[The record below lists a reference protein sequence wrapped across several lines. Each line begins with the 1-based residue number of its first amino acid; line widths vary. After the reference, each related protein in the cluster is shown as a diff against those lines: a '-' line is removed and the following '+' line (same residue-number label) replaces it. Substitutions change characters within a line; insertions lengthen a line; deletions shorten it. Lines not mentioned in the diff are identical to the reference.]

1 MFITVE
7 IIVRIYYR
15 ILAAQ
20 QHVPTTARSSSS
32 SSQPPPS
39 AVAQTSSSGAGV
51 GVFPSSSQPLPETTT
66 TTRKSS
72 RQLKKKGQGQD
83 AADILGVQ
91 GDILMQKAMSKSV
104 DEFPD
109 AGAEPPSK
117 KQKASAHIKKRITDI
132 QCSYTEMQCS

>member
-1 MFITVE
+1 MFVTVE
-7 IIVRIYYR
+7 NIVRIYYR

-20 QHVPTTARSSSS
+20 QHVPTT

-39 AVAQTSSSGAGV
+39 AVAQPSSSGAD
-51 GVFPSSSQPLPETTT
+51 FPSSSQPETTT

-72 RQLKKKGQGQD
+72 RQLKKKGKGQD

-104 DEFPD
+104 DEFHD

-117 KQKASAHIKKRITDI
+117 KQKASAHTKKRITDI

>member
-1 MFITVE
+1 MFVTVE
-7 IIVRIYYR
+7 IIVPIYYR

-32 SSQPPPS
+32 SQPPPS
-39 AVAQTSSSGAGV
+39 AVAQPSSSGAD
-51 GVFPSSSQPLPETTT
+51 FPSSSQPLPETT

>member
-1 MFITVE
+1 MFVTVE
-7 IIVRIYYR
+7 NIVRIYYR

-20 QHVPTTARSSSS
+20 QHVPTT

-39 AVAQTSSSGAGV
+39 AVAQPSSSGAD
-51 GVFPSSSQPLPETTT
+51 FPSSSQPLPE
-66 TTRKSS
+66 TRKSS
-72 RQLKKKGQGQD
+72 RQLKKKGQRHD

-104 DEFPD
+104 DEFH
-109 AGAEPPSK
+109 GAEPPSK